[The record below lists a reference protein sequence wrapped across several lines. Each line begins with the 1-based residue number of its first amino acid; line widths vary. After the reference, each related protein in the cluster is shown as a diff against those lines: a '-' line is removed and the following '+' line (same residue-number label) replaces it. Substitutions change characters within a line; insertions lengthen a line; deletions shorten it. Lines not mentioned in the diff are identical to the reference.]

1 MYNDTHVYVHDA
13 HSQDFANMVSINLI
27 PSLRGQLK
35 KSHLHYYYI
44 IKKYV
49 IIIITND
56 STNIDK
62 HLSSA
67 SQQADN
73 GLQLPVMKTV
83 ITMIA

>member
-13 HSQDFANMVSINLI
+13 HSQDFANTVSFNTM

-35 KSHLHYYYI
+35 IVIFIII
-44 IKKYV
+44 IKQYVV
-49 IIIITND
+49 IIIIID
-56 STNIDK
+56 STNINE

-73 GLQLPVMKTV
+73 GYQLPVMKTV
-83 ITMIA
+83 ITMIV